1 MGHSGSGS
9 HSGGGDFGG
18 GGGSYDGGY
27 SSYDYSSSTTTNHN
41 SSMSCVIIWN
51 VFFLLLLLLMLGGFI
66 TIFVMSEENTNSMF
80 SNPVISPGEQ
90 VLWCS
95 QKRVTL
101 DYSSENI
108 RVYESK
114 KGTPALG
121 SEVRNLSVKMSGVL
135 ADKSYAYRGLYLT
148 PRSQV
153 TVRKETNS
161 PYANLIV
168 IKGATEMK
176 KFMGRKRYNSLYESP
191 GSINNYIIHA
201 TEYDE
206 YFVIVEP
213 DDWTSYFVVMQE
225 TIATFDVKNL
235 AEQCTSHSHSGPC
248 SLNEDT
254 NPDYCIVI
262 DYNVTQNFNNVKVT
276 ISGDKNSGLGM
287 YSIIAIAA
295 GCLVF
300 VAIVVYVGF
309 QISKKYKETK
319 SANTETKDMK
329 TPLTS
334 QQFTSV

>member
-9 HSGGGDFGG
+9 HSGGGDFGS

-41 SSMSCVIIWN
+41 SRPFVIAQGIIFSI
-51 VFFLLLLLLMLGGFI
+51 VFILIIGGFI

-153 TVRKETNS
+153 TVKKETNS

-176 KFMGRKRYNSLYESP
+176 KFMGDKQYKSLYKSS

-201 TEYDE
+201 IEYDE
-206 YFVIVEP
+206 YFVIV
-213 DDWTSYFVVMQE
+213 DSDYRTSYFVVMQE

-262 DYNVTQNFNNVKVT
+262 DYNVTQNFTNVKVT
-276 ISGDKNSGLGM
+276 INGDKNSGLGM

-300 VAIVVYVGF
+300 VGVVVYVGF
-309 QISKKYKETK
+309 QISKKFKETK